1 MIYPRNISLSLTEEQ
16 ITSSY
21 STFSISQEEKTLI
34 EKIKTGKLYVI
45 YPNNISLQNM
55 SFYFNQ
61 TKIKDIY
68 PEQTFSDTDTKLSSF
83 DFSLSYL
90 SFITHLK
97 VYYQGFQGDE
107 TFKFI
112 LNVPEEFF
120 NNPFVYADINKK
132 TC

>member
-1 MIYPRNISLSLTEEQ
+1 MIYPRSISLSLTEEQ
-16 ITSSY
+16 VTPSY
-21 STFSISQEEKTLI
+21 STFSIPNEEKNLL

-45 YPNNISLQNM
+45 YPNNISLQNI

-68 PEQTFSDTDTKLSSF
+68 PEQTISNVDTKLSSF
-83 DFSLSYL
+83 DFSFSYL
-90 SFITHLK
+90 SFTTHLK
-97 VYYQGFQGDE
+97 VSYQGFQGDE

-120 NNPFVYADINKK
+120 NNPFVYTDVNKK
-132 TC
+132 NC

>member
-45 YPNNISLQNM
+45 YPNNISLQNI

-68 PEQTFSDTDTKLSSF
+68 PEQTFSDTDTKVSSF

-97 VYYQGFQGDE
+97 VSYQGFQGDE

-112 LNVPEEFF
+112 LNIPEEFF

>member
-97 VYYQGFQGDE
+97 VSYQGFQGDE